1 MQSVT
6 LNVDDEMKAAG
17 DAIAMI
23 IADVKA
29 GKGAAAIA
37 TDALPLLISAVSG
50 YSNMG
55 KDILKVD
62 NQVYLVRAIA
72 MGLEPAPAA

>member
-23 IADVKA
+23 IADVKS